1 MAYIEIRQLYGG
13 QRGTRVRGFD
23 LMIEK
28 PEIHVVLCT
37 SISALDELVHILYGT
52 ALYRSGTFRV
62 DGKNAIGLC
71 NREVQYITMDTYLFP
86 GFTVMDNIFMASPRY
101 GFMTRKK
108 IQRRF
113 AELMKETDCAIPDI
127 RVDYLT
133 AEQKKMVEVLRCYEE
148 HPRLLIVHEL
158 AGNLSYRNLMW
169 ANSLFTGLKSSGTT
183 VLYLTSKWEDM
194 LKIGDSVSVLRS
206 GRNLGTFT
214 KEEVLATPQKTY
226 YLMLGGQTMAS
237 LLEPVGDEG
246 NQEFVDTIVSGV
258 KLLSQDSDSEN
269 VLKFFMRQVSRSL
282 KAVNSI
288 VYISDRSSSKVRFI
302 SGLDLHGD
310 QLPLIKTEVV
320 RQISSTE
327 ELFYTNYLDVHLGD
341 LLGDRMNV
349 PMIHTMVCVPVRFG
363 DNYLGLLQIYFD
375 DDYAYTQAD
384 KDYLSAIANEL
395 AFAIESFRLKG
406 KSVLIQESHHRI
418 KNNLQMIISLMELQ
432 KYRLLQSGTDQF
444 WSDRIGEAWDTV
456 VNQVK
461 SIASIHDMLSREEET
476 DSIMGVD
483 VIIRAIR
490 DFYADEADIQT
501 DIERCII
508 PHNRAASLALLV
520 NELLNNGVKH
530 GRDGSAAEGKLSIT
544 LTLKRTGE
552 CYLFTYQDNGRGFP
566 DGFEPWKSEGIGM
579 TIMQSIVVEE
589 FEGGFHC
596 GNCGGA
602 LIEITIPY
610 RNFV

>member
-1 MAYIEIRQLYGG
+1 VALIEIRQLYGG

-23 LMIEK
+23 LTIEK

-37 SISALDELVHILYGT
+37 SISALDELVHIMYGT
-52 ALYRSGTFRV
+52 ALYRSGHFQV
-62 DGKNAIGLC
+62 DGKNAIGLR
-71 NREVQYITMDTYLFP
+71 NKEVQYITMDTYLFP
-86 GFTVMDNIFMASPRY
+86 GFTVMDNIFMASHEY

-113 AELMKETDCAIPDI
+113 GYLMKETDCAIPDM
-127 RVDYLT
+127 RVDHLT
-133 AEQKKMVEVLRCYEE
+133 AEQKKMVEVLRCYAER
-148 HPRLLIVHEL
+148 PKLLVVHEL

-169 ANSLFTGLKSSGTT
+169 ANTLFTNLKNSGTT

-206 GRNLGTFT
+206 GKNLGTFT

-237 LLEPVGDEG
+237 LLDSGDG
-246 NQEFVDTIVSGV
+246 GGQQDFVNTIVSGV

-282 KAVNSI
+282 KAANSI
-288 VYISDRSSSKVRFI
+288 VYVSDRNSRVRFI
-302 SGLDLHGD
+302 SGLDFHGD
-310 QLPLIKTEVV
+310 ELPLIKRDVV

-341 LLGDRMNV
+341 LLENRMNIS
-349 PMIHTMVCVPVRFG
+349 MIHTMVCIPVKFG
-363 DNYLGLLQIYFD
+363 DNYLGLLQVYFD

-406 KSVLIQESHHRI
+406 RSVLIQESHHRI

-432 KYRLLQSGTDQF
+432 KYRLFQNGEYVKAEHI
-444 WSDRIGEAWDTV
+444 SDTWDTLV
-456 VNQVK
+456 KQVK

-476 DSIMGVD
+476 DSIIGVD

-490 DFYADEADIQT
+490 DFYAGEADIQT
-501 DIERCII
+501 EIERCII
-508 PHNRAASLALLV
+508 PHNRATSLALLV
-520 NELLNNGVKH
+520 NELISNGVKH
-530 GRDGSAAEGKLSIT
+530 AAREDKRLAIRLS
-544 LTLKRTGE
+544 LKRCGE
-552 CYLFTYQDNGRGFP
+552 SYSFIYHDNGPGFP
-566 DGFEPWKSEGIGM
+566 EGFEPWKSKGIGM

-589 FEGGFHC
+589 FEGGFCC
-596 GNCGGA
+596 GNRSGA

-610 RNFV
+610 WNFV